1 MGRIDV
7 EIETVL
13 ALVLQVRQQ
22 PLKILVSDRLHLV
35 LQFWHHLGA
44 NGCKFL
50 RFSCAAPRLRRSRWR
65 ESQEIDRGLSVRH
78 SWKHEQTVR
87 FVLLLERVIIVSSFR
102 LVPNFFEGVIENS
115 PPPFLV
121 KLSKSW
127 RKSSSKVEVKKFRL
141 KWKYSNFGEF
151 EFEED
156 FKN

>member
-102 LVPNFFEGVIENS
+102 LVPNFFEGVIEN
-115 PPPFLV
+115 PLPGKTFE
-121 KLSKSW
+121 KLEEKFVKSW
-127 RKSSSKVEVKKFRL
+127 SKKVQRV